1 MLFMLPSF
9 PATGV
14 EGMTLILATAW
25 SLLTTAYIMDLPEVQ
40 ALLRRNYTSAFTVVG
55 KMFAT
60 LNVFVGLDELNNMPC
75 EYNSSFLSMDGY
87 EY

>member
-1 MLFMLPSF
+1 
-9 PATGV
+9 
-14 EGMTLILATAW
+14 
-25 SLLTTAYIMDLPEVQ
+25 MDLPEVQ